1 MANIE
6 RWMDVA
12 AAAAEDVAS
21 QALGLEASA
30 STDESSAP
38 SGFGA
43 FVALSGGDDKV
54 QVGLMLE
61 LAGAEALARALLG
74 MAEDEAFGSEGDL
87 ADAFGEIVNM
97 LAGGVK
103 TRMNEQIPG
112 IQLGLPLCVKSLI
125 PPAHAIQS
133 SRRLTIGSVQAA
145 IIVLSHGSSPPR
157 SVARHAAE

>member
-6 RWMDVA
+6 RWMDAA

-21 QALGLEASA
+21 QALGLEASTSA
-30 STDESSAP
+30 DEAGVP
-38 SGFGA
+38 TGFGA

-54 QVGLMLE
+54 QVGVMLDQ
-61 LAGAEALARALLG
+61 AGGEALARALLG
-74 MAEDEAFGSEGDL
+74 MPEDEAFGSEGDL

-97 LAGGVK
+97 VAGGVK
-103 TRMNEQIPG
+103 IRMNEQVPG

-133 SRRLTIGSVQAA
+133 SRRLTIGGTPVAV
-145 IIVLSHGSSPPR
+145 IVLSHGSSPPR

>member
-6 RWMDVA
+6 SWMDAA
-12 AAAAEDVAS
+12 AAAAEEVAS

-30 STDESSAP
+30 ATGESAAP

-54 QVGLMLE
+54 QVGVMLD
-61 LAGAEALARALLG
+61 LAGGEALARALLG
-74 MAEDEAFGSEGDL
+74 MPEDEGFGSEGDL

-97 LAGGVK
+97 VAGGVK
-103 TRMNEQIPG
+103 TRMNELIPG

-133 SRRLTIGSVQAA
+133 SRQLVIGSVRAA
-145 IIVLSHGSSPPR
+145 VVVLSHGSSSPR
-157 SVARHAAE
+157 SVVRHAAE